1 MIKIATI
8 LGTRPEI
15 IKLSQIIK
23 KFDKFFTHKLIHTG
37 QNYDYELN
45 KIFFEDLK
53 IRKPNFFLNAAGKD
67 SNQSIGNIIT
77 KSSEV
82 LKKIKPDALFILG
95 DTNSGLSSI
104 AAKKLKIPIFHFEAG
119 NRCFDLNVPEEINR
133 KIIDHISDVNI
144 TYSKIAKEY
153 LVKEGIHPKTIIKLS
168 SPMKE
173 VLNFYKD
180 QIESS
185 NILRKYKLSKDDYIL
200 VSYHRE
206 ENVDDIKNVKTMIN
220 SLKKIS
226 KKYKKKIFISTHYR
240 LKKNLNKISNF
251 QNKDLYFLKPL
262 GFFDY
267 IKLMKNSFV
276 CMSDSGTITEEASI
290 LGIPALNLRETNE
303 RPEGMEVGA
312 AMMTGS
318 NYKKI
323 LNGIQILKKNSKFK
337 LEKVR
342 DYEETNVSDKIVKII
357 LSYQNYINKY
367 LWQKK
372 YLKY

>member
-67 SNQSIGNIIT
+67 SNQSIGNIII

-173 VLNFYKD
+173 VLNFYKE
-180 QIESS
+180 QIDSS
-185 NILRKYKLSKDDYIL
+185 NILRKYKISKDDYIL

-240 LKKNLNKISNF
+240 LKKNLKKISNF

>member
-206 ENVDDIKNVKTMIN
+206 ENVDDIKNVKIMIN

-318 NYKKI
+318 SYKKI

>member
-23 KFDKFFTHKLIHTG
+23 KFDKFFIHKLIHTG

-45 KIFFEDLK
+45 KIFFDNLR
-53 IRKPNFFLNAAGKD
+53 IRKPNYFLNAAGKD
-67 SNQSIGNIIT
+67 TNQSISNIIS
-77 KSSEV
+77 KSAQI

-95 DTNSGLSSI
+95 DTNSGLSAI

-133 KIIDHISDVNI
+133 KIIDHISDINI

-173 VLNFYKD
+173 VLNFYD
-180 QIESS
+180 DNIENS
-185 NILRKYKLSKDDYIL
+185 NILNKNKLTKDEYIL

-206 ENVDDIKNVKTMIN
+206 ENVDDLKNVKKFIS
-220 SLKKIS
+220 SLQKIS
-226 KKYKKKIFISTHYR
+226 KKYKKKILISTHFR
-240 LKKNLNKISNF
+240 LKKNLNKLSIFKTKN
-251 QNKDLYFLKPL
+251 LLFLKPL

-290 LGIPALNLRETNE
+290 LGIPALNLRDTNE
-303 RPEGMEVGA
+303 RPEGMEAGTV
-312 AMMTGS
+312 MMTGS

-323 LNGIQILKKNSKFK
+323 INGIQILKKRKKFN
-337 LEKVR
+337 LEKVK
-342 DYEETNVSDKIVKII
+342 DYEENNVSDKIVKIV

-367 LWQKK
+367 LWQKN
-372 YLKY
+372 